1 VVAVE
6 FEHVSKL
13 GDLPVVT
20 DPNLRKIKIG
30 DEDVS
35 LLSPGK
41 HDAAMQNYA
50 LYQNVSVEKNL
61 TFGPLV
67 RGDNKR
73 DISRRTRETAEI
85 LGIQGLLRRKPSEL
99 SGGQRERVALG
110 RALIRQP
117 RAFLLDEP
125 HAFLQAEINTI
136 RREH

>member
-1 VVAVE
+1 LPMKFLILRSIRIFFPRTEGFVVAVE
-6 FEHVSKL
+6 FEHISKL

-41 HDAAMQNYA
+41 HDAAMMFQNYA
-50 LYQNVSVEKNL
+50 LYPNASVEKNL

-73 DISRRTRETAEI
+73 DISRCTRETTAI
-85 LGIQGLLRRKPSEL
+85 LELKICCQVSPSEL

-110 RALIRQP
+110 
-117 RAFLLDEP
+117 
-125 HAFLQAEINTI
+125 
-136 RREH
+136 